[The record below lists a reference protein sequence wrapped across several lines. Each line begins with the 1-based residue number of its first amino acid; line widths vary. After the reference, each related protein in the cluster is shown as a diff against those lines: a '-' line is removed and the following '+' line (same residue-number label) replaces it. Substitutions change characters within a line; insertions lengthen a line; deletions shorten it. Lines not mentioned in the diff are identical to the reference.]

1 MFRYQLRSLAV
12 FCMAICMLILS
23 CKKDEVSSSNFVK
36 DIAGDMVMVA
46 TYADKGGNLYITGNF
61 SGVVT
66 LDSITLTSKGDYDIL
81 IAKYDHLGNI
91 IWAKSAGSTDKE
103 EAADIVVDNMGNIYI
118 AGNFYGNTTF
128 ENNSLLS
135 NGDKDVFW
143 AKYDSE
149 AKLLWAKS
157 AGGIGKDE
165 ARSLATDISGRPY
178 LTGAFSETVTFG
190 SSLVTSHGGTDIFV
204 AKLDDLGSVQWVKQM
219 GDSGNDSGCG
229 IAVDGLGNIFVAG
242 FFVESATLGNL
253 TYTSYGGKEGFLVKL
268 NADGEVKVVHT
279 ANGFK
284 DDEFQ
289 SIVVDKSNNVYV
301 TGYFTESADFDGI
314 TYFSAGD
321 ADMCIMRLDTTG
333 AMIWQRTS
341 GGAGKDISYGIT
353 LDRMDNVYIT
363 GYFNGSAKF
372 GNVTVASSGEDDVFV
387 AKYSD
392 LGDIQWIRQAG
403 SSSIDSGNDVAASPD
418 NSVYIAGHHTN
429 DIVIDGITLT
439 GNGPFLWKME
449 Q

>member
-12 FCMAICMLILS
+12 FCIAICMLILS
-23 CKKDEVSSSNFVK
+23 CKKDEVSSSNFVR
-36 DIAGDMVMVA
+36 DIAGDMVIVA
-46 TYADKGGNLYITGNF
+46 TYTDTEGNLYITGNF

-81 IAKYDHLGNI
+81 LAKYDGLGNI
-91 IWAKSAGSTDKE
+91 LWARSAGNIEKD
-103 EAADIVVDNMGNIYI
+103 EASDIVVDNTGNIYL

-128 ENNSLLS
+128 ESTSLLS
-135 NGDKDVFW
+135 HGDKDVFW

-165 ARSLATDISGRPY
+165 ARSLATDVSGRPY
-178 LTGAFSETVTFG
+178 LTGAFSETVIFG
-190 SSLVTSHGGTDIFV
+190 SSSVISHGGTDVFV
-204 AKLDDLGSVQWVKQM
+204 ARLDNLGSVQWVKQM
-219 GDSGNDSGCG
+219 GESGNDSGCG

-242 FFVESATLGNL
+242 FFVGSVTLDNL
-253 TYTSYGGKEGFLVKL
+253 TYTSYGGKEGFVIKM
-268 NADGEVKVVHT
+268 NADGEIKVVHT

-289 SIVVDKSNNVYV
+289 SIVVDKSNNVYI
-301 TGYFTESADFDGI
+301 TGYFTESADFDGV

-321 ADMCIMRLDTTG
+321 ADICIVRLDTTG
-333 AMIWQRTS
+333 AKTWQRTS
-341 GGAGKDISYGIT
+341 GGAGKDISYGIA
-353 LDRMDNVYIT
+353 LDRLDNVYIT

-372 GNVTVASSGEDDVFV
+372 GSVTITSSGEDDVFV
-387 AKYSD
+387 VKYNN
-392 LGDIQWIRQAG
+392 LGDIQWVKSAG
-403 SSSIDSGNDVAASPD
+403 SSSIDSGNDVATSPD
-418 NSVYIAGHHTN
+418 NNVYIAGHHTN
-429 DIVIDGITLT
+429 DIVLDGTKLT
-439 GNGPFLWKME
+439 GTGPFLWKVK